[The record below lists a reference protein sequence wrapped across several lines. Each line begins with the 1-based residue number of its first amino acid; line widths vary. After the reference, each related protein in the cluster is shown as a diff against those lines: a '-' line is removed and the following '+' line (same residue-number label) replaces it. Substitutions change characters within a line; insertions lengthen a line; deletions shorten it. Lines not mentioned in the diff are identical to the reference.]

1 MTRQQFLEEIEEWGE
16 LIDFCYEEG
25 CDLCDNIYDEDGKDN
40 FYNDLLV
47 DMASDADNWQ
57 DLSRR
62 LSYIPEDDDY
72 YILDEFYGDMRTA
85 DYDDF
90 QEIKNQVLEW
100 GDYREIWD
108 EDCDEH
114 PEELEDSEEL
124 VEEEINDEDQDIETL
139 PPDVLFTSGAE
150 MLTVI
155 KSIEK
160 TKASEEAYALEQLLT
175 I

>member
-1 MTRQQFLEEIEEWGE
+1 MTRQQFLEEIDGWGE
-16 LIDFCYEEG
+16 LINFCYEED
-25 CDLCDNIYDEDGKDN
+25 CDLCDDVYDEDGKDS

-57 DLSRR
+57 DLSSR
-62 LSYIPEDDDY
+62 LNYIPEGDGY
-72 YILDEFYGDMRTA
+72 YILDNFGDDMRTA

-100 GDYREIWD
+100 GDDREIWE
-108 EDCDEH
+108 EDCNEH
-114 PEELEDSEEL
+114 PEELEDPEEL
-124 VEEEINDEDQDIETL
+124 AEEEIGDGDQDIETL

-155 KSIEK
+155 KSIKE